1 MTYEELIDFIDHKM
15 RMSHVYQPLLIKELV
30 ESGGV
35 ATIRQLAAAFLS
47 HDEGQIQ
54 YYEKRIKEMPVKVL
68 KNHGIIFSNGQLVE
82 LAIRKMTFKQ
92 KAEIKM
98 HCEQKIQDFLIKRG
112 LNVFRLTD
120 QDPIPDSIRYRVLK
134 ESGGRCALCGA
145 TKKDSLLD
153 VDHIKPRS
161 KGGTNDIENLQ
172 VLCAKCNRSKGNK
185 DDTDFRSMPLEK
197 IDDCIFCYHN
207 LQDRIVDEYNSVVLI
222 KDRFPVS
229 DGHSLVIPKRHV
241 PDYFMM
247 TDIEKKDSDRML
259 RIAKGRILKDDET
272 VTGFNIGIN
281 CGETAGQS
289 IFHAHIHL
297 IPRRYGDTPN
307 PKGGVRGVI
316 SGRMGY

>member
-1 MTYEELIDFIDHKM
+1 
-15 RMSHVYQPLLIKELV
+15 
-30 ESGGV
+30 
-35 ATIRQLAAAFLS
+35 
-47 HDEGQIQ
+47 
-54 YYEKRIKEMPVKVL
+54 
-68 KNHGIIFSNGQLVE
+68 
-82 LAIRKMTFKQ
+82 
-92 KAEIKM
+92 
-98 HCEQKIQDFLIKRG
+98 
-112 LNVFRLTD
+112 
-120 QDPIPDSIRYRVLK
+120 
-134 ESGGRCALCGA
+134 
-145 TKKDSLLD
+145 
-153 VDHIKPRS
+153 
-161 KGGTNDIENLQ
+161 
-172 VLCAKCNRSKGNK
+172 
-185 DDTDFRSMPLEK
+185 MPLEK

-259 RIAKGRILKDDET
+259 RIAKGRILKDDEA